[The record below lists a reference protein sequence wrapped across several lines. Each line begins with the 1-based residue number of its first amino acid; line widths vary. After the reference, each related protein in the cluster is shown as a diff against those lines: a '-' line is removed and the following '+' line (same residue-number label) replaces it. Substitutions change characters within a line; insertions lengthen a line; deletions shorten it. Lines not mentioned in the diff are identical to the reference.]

1 CGEVS
6 ERLKEPASK
15 AGSLAKPGS
24 WVQIPPSPP
33 WLPTFYLR
41 WNLASVGN
49 LGLALYA
56 PHARRGSS
64 NPTLSAMVAHLSL
77 TLEFSVGREPG
88 TCFVCAACA
97 ARLVKSHP
105 LRHRCP
111 PFTTLEF
118 SVGREPGT
126 CFVCAACAARRAHQI
141 PTSPPWLPTFYL
153 RWNLASVGNL
163 GLALYAPHARRG
175 GLVKSHPL
183 RHL

>member
-64 NPTLSAMVAHLSL
+64 NPTLSAMVAHLL
-77 TLEFSVGREPG
+77 
-88 TCFVCAACA
+88 
-97 ARLVKSHP
+97 
-105 LRHRCP
+105 
-111 PFTTLEF
+111 
-118 SVGREPGT
+118 
-126 CFVCAACAARRAHQI
+126 
-141 PTSPPWLPTFYL
+141 L

-175 GLVKSHPL
+175 GLIKSHPL
-183 RHL
+183 RHGCPPFTYAGI